1 MKVQAS
7 GFEPCY
13 NAQLA
18 GDRDRRLIVAPGLT
32 QAANDQQQL
41 IPALESLRALPP
53 ELGTVQALVA
63 DNGFLSEPKV
73 RACAGPEAGD
83 ATPIAPR
90 IAMGLGVPCLQRKTH
105 APDAKHL
112 NDGSRPINI
121 PTQPVGS
128 AIPWS
133 DDPCIPP
140 TVDHAESDRLRS
152 STISSRRPTM

>member
-90 IAMGLGVPCLQRKTH
+90 IAMGLGMPRLQRDAD
-105 APDAKHL
+105 APDAGHL
-112 NDGSRPINI
+112 NQGYQPINH
-121 PTQPVGS
+121 PLAACRPEVTR
-128 AIPWS
+128 S
-133 DDPCIPP
+133 DVPCIH
-140 TVDHAESDRLRS
+140 TDR
-152 STISSRRPTM
+152 